1 MEIQGVFG
9 YIIGKKK
16 RLMHVQYH
24 ADLLWQILVR
34 EIYVLMKHYGSKEK
48 MQEVFEK
55 IKTTK
60 NNPKPSDIKKYQIF
74 TETNYKNYKS
84 EEYNYKTQEK
94 SNEWNNILRFCQ
106 GSYINI
112 LEAGYI
118 LNQKEEY
125 GIVFMLDFNKG
136 IVTLCK
142 KNYEGKII
150 EEYEA
155 VTIEE
160 IMNFDEMPTKTYT
173 EIVTEMNDKYVLYYD
188 NLSKIDEELKKLETL
203 KQKAKIQN
211 AVNIENK
218 VDDLIYEMLRKRK
231 ELISERR
238 VFYNRLRALD
248 LIEDEK

>member
-1 MEIQGVFG
+1 METKGVFG

-16 RLMHVQYH
+16 RLMHVEYD

-48 MQEVFEK
+48 MQEAFEK

-60 NNPKPSDIKKYQIF
+60 NNPKPSDIKKCQIF
-74 TETNYKNYKS
+74 TETNYK
-84 EEYNYKTQEK
+84 TQDK
-94 SNEWNNILRFCQ
+94 SNEWYNILRFCQ

-112 LEAGYI
+112 LESGYI

-125 GIVFMLDFNKG
+125 GVIFMLDFNKG
-136 IVTLCK
+136 VVTLCK

-160 IMNFDEMPTKTYT
+160 IMNYDEMPTKTYT
-173 EIVTEMNDKYVLYYD
+173 EIVTEMNNNFLIYSD
-188 NLSKIDEELKKLETL
+188 NLNKIDEELKKLETL

-231 ELISERR
+231 EIISERR
-238 VFYNRLRALD
+238 VFYHRLRALD

>member
-1 MEIQGVFG
+1 METQGVFG

-16 RLMHVQYH
+16 RIMHVQYH

-34 EIYVLMKHYGSKEK
+34 EIYVLMKHYGSKET
-48 MQEVFEK
+48 MQEAFEK
-55 IKTTK
+55 IKSTK
-60 NNPKPSDIKKYQIF
+60 NSPKPSDIKKCQIF
-74 TETNYKNYKS
+74 TENKYNSETNTNDWY
-84 EEYNYKTQEK
+84 
-94 SNEWNNILRFCQ
+94 NILRFCQ

-125 GIVFMLDFNKG
+125 GIVFTLDFNKG

-142 KNYEGKII
+142 KNYDGKII
-150 EEYEA
+150 EEYEN

-160 IMNFDEMPTKTYT
+160 IMLFDEMPSKTYT
-173 EIVTEMNDKYVLYYD
+173 EIVTEMNDKFLIYSE
-188 NLSKIDEELKKLETL
+188 NLGKIDEELKKLETL

-218 VDDLIYEMLRKRK
+218 VDDLLYEMLRNKK

-238 VFYNRLRALD
+238 VFYHRLRALD

>member
-1 MEIQGVFG
+1 METQGVFG

-16 RLMHVQYH
+16 RIMHVQYH

-34 EIYVLMKHYGSKEK
+34 EIYVLMKHYGSKET
-48 MQEVFEK
+48 MQEEFEK

-60 NNPKPSDIKKYQIF
+60 NSPKPSDIKKCQIF
-74 TETNYKNYKS
+74 TETNYKS
-84 EEYNYKTQEK
+84 ETNTNDWY
-94 SNEWNNILRFCQ
+94 NILRFCQ

-125 GIVFMLDFNKG
+125 GIVFTLDFNKG

-150 EEYEA
+150 EEYEK

-160 IMNFDEMPTKTYT
+160 IMNFDEMPLKTYT
-173 EIVTEMNDKYVLYYD
+173 EIVTEMNDKFLIYSE
-188 NLSKIDEELKKLETL
+188 NLGKIDEELKKLETL

-218 VDDLIYEMLRKRK
+218 VDDLLYEMLRNKK

-238 VFYNRLRALD
+238 VFYHRLRALD